1 MDQVLSHRLIR
12 SAPSTDLGKGPATKL
27 DEFSGKFQT
36 ASTSPLIFGQLYW
49 EFSILDA
56 LQKFAVPHMVAYA
69 NW

>member
-36 ASTSPLIFGQLYW
+36 AFDPPPHFWKIVLQIFYNGYGRIYARRHRPD
-49 EFSILDA
+49 SIS
-56 LQKFAVPHMVAYA
+56 
-69 NW
+69 

>member
-36 ASTSPLIFGQLYW
+36 AFDPPPHFQKI
-49 EFSILDA
+49 ILQFFMID
-56 LQKFAVPHMVAYA
+56 MVAYMQGGMVA
-69 NW
+69 R